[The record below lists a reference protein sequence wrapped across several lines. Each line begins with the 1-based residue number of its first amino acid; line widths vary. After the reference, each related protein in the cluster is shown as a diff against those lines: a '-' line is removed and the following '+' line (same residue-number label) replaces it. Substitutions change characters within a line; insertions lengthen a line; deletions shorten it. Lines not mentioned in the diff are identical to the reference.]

1 MSGAKK
7 TPTSTKGQAS
17 KGAPAKGSKGAPSQA
32 APKKP
37 TSSTSMAG
45 LDILD
50 AVFVAHA
57 KDHDGLPPPMLAEV
71 AFGGRSNVGKSSL
84 INKLVNRRKLVRTSS
99 TPGATRGLSL
109 FRATLRLPPSP
120 PASEPG
126 AAVEGAPAE
135 PASVGKPTNDAK
147 VGERAQ
153 VDLVDLPGYG
163 FAQRSKSERKSWGP
177 MIEGYLESRVSLRVV
192 VLLVDVRRG
201 LEDEDAQLLEYLAH
215 VKRTTIVAITKIDKV
230 GRNEREK
237 SLRDIAADVKKAS
250 RDHAVPVSVIAT
262 SADTGEGMAALWTAI
277 RKHAFLGAPT

>member
-1 MSGAKK
+1 MSDPEK
-7 TPTSTKGQAS
+7 TPKGASPKTS
-17 KGAPAKGSKGAPSQA
+17 KGASPKTSAKHTGAQGA
-32 APKKP
+32 AKKP
-37 TSSTSMAG
+37 TSSASASMAG

-57 KDHDGLPPPMLAEV
+57 KDHDDLPPPMLAEV

-109 FRATLRLPPSP
+109 FRATLRLPPSTSTS
-120 PASEPG
+120 ASDS
-126 AAVEGAPAE
+126 VERAETE
-135 PASVGKPTNDAK
+135 PAADTKM
-147 VGERAQ
+147 GERAQ

-192 VLLVDVRRG
+192 VLLVDIRRG
-201 LEDEDAQLLEYLAH
+201 LEDDDAQLLEYLAH

-230 GRNEREK
+230 SRNDRDK
-237 SLRDIAADVKKAS
+237 SVRAIADDVKKAT
-250 RDHAVPVSVIAT
+250 RDHAVPVQVIAT
-262 SADTGEGMAALWTAI
+262 SADTGEGIAALWTAI
-277 RKHAFLGAPT
+277 RKHAFLGAR

>member
-1 MSGAKK
+1 
-7 TPTSTKGQAS
+7 
-17 KGAPAKGSKGAPSQA
+17 
-32 APKKP
+32 
-37 TSSTSMAG
+37 MAG

-109 FRATLRLPPSP
+109 FRATLRLPPSTSTA
-120 PASEPG
+120 ASDSVQRAET
-126 AAVEGAPAE
+126 E
-135 PASVGKPTNDAK
+135 PASQGKPTNDAK

-192 VLLVDVRRG
+192 VLLVDIRRG
-201 LEDEDAQLLEYLAH
+201 LEDDDAQLLEYLAH

-230 GRNEREK
+230 SRNDRDK
-237 SLRDIAADVKKAS
+237 SVRAIADDVKKAS
-250 RDHAVPVSVIAT
+250 RDHGVPVQVIAT
-262 SADTGEGMAALWTAI
+262 SADTGDGIAALWTAI
-277 RKHAFLGAPT
+277 RKHAFLGAR